1 MVWSNPHLT
10 PRDRGVVRTLW
21 LVLGLN
27 WLVAFAKI
35 VVGILSSNITVT
47 ADGLHSLLDGANNV
61 LGIGA
66 LHLASSPPDQDHP
79 YGHRK
84 FENIAAMAI
93 GGLIVLIAWEVMD
106 NIVRTV
112 WTHMRGMAHD
122 EKGTAAEPIFV
133 ITLIVSVA
141 INYMVAMYES
151 RRGRELGSTFLS
163 ADAHHT
169 KADCA
174 VTGLSLLSLFL
185 SRFGWWVDPLLALGV
200 MAFLLVA
207 AWEII
212 RENLPAFTDR
222 AQLDPEEVGRVVERI
237 GGVLGTSAIRS
248 HGSATDIHLD
258 LSVTMDRTLT
268 VEEAE
273 RLECLVRETLH
284 EAFPNVTFIGIEHR
298 AGAPAE

>member
-1 MVWSNPHLT
+1 MWDNTNLT

-21 LVLGLN
+21 IVLALN
-27 WLVAFAKI
+27 WFVAFAKLL
-35 VVGILSSNITVT
+35 VGIVAGNITVT

-66 LHLASSPPDQDHP
+66 LHLASSPPDRDHP

-93 GGLIVLIAWEVMD
+93 GGLIVLIAWEVLD
-106 NIVRTV
+106 NIARAVWGHLRGTV
-112 WTHMRGMAHD
+112 PS
-122 EKGTAAEPIFV
+122 EKAATVEV
-133 ITLIVSVA
+133 IYVVALVVSVA
-141 INYMVAMYES
+141 INYTVAVYES
-151 RRGRELGSTFLS
+151 RRGRELGSTFLT

-174 VTGLSLLSLFL
+174 VTGLSLLSIFL
-185 SRFGWWVDPLLALGV
+185 THLGWWVDPLLALGV
-200 MAFLLVA
+200 MAFLLIA

-237 GGVLGTSAIRS
+237 GGVIATSAIRS
-248 HGSATDIHLD
+248 HGSSTDVHLD
-258 LSVTMDRTLT
+258 LSVTMDRSLT

-273 RLECLVRETLH
+273 RLEGLVRETLH

-298 AGAPAE
+298 AGVPAEG